1 MTDRPPIRP
10 ESNEII
16 VPGSISNLGPAFD
29 TLSVAVNLY
38 LRLRIVDV
46 RPSSPDTLEFDF
58 AGAAPA
64 GGNRIETSFR
74 LARERLGRVAP
85 GLRVEVQSDIPIRA
99 GLGSSGA
106 ATIAGLKLYEA
117 VTGPRDAGDWLPLA
131 REIEGHPDN
140 VVAALLGGT
149 TISCQHEDGRI
160 TARAWRWPDEL
171 RFVVATPDRPLDTS
185 FARRILP
192 STLRMEDAV
201 FNLQRALLLVR
212 ALETGQYE
220 DLREA
225 LRDRWHQPYR
235 APHVP
240 GLNEALAL
248 DDPAV
253 LGVCLSGAGPSVVAL
268 ARPGRDREAAAALH
282 GLYERLGVSHTI
294 RVLSAHQPR
303 VARLGL

>member
-1 MTDRPPIRP
+1 MTSPPKTRP
-10 ESNEII
+10 ESNEIR

-29 TLSVAVNLY
+29 TMSVAVNLY
-38 LRLRIVDV
+38 LSVRILEI
-46 RPSSPDTLEFDF
+46 RPSSPDTLEFEF
-58 AGAAPA
+58 AGTPPA
-64 GGNRIETSFR
+64 GGNRIEAAFQ
-74 LARERLGRVAP
+74 LARERTGQVAP
-85 GLRVEVQSDIPIRA
+85 GLRVAVQSDIPVRA

-106 ATIAGLKLYEA
+106 ATIAGLKLFEA
-117 VTGPRDAGDWLPLA
+117 VTDARDNADWLALA

-140 VVAALLGGT
+140 VAAALLGGT

-160 TARAWRWPDEL
+160 TARAWPWPEDVK
-171 RFVVATPDRPLDTS
+171 FVVATPDRPLDTS

-192 STLRMEDAV
+192 STLPMADAV

-212 ALETGQYE
+212 ALETRRYD

-225 LRDRWHQPYR
+225 LQDRWHQPYR

-248 DDPAV
+248 DHPAI

-268 ARPGRDREAAAALH
+268 ARPGQDAEAARELG

-294 RVLSAHQPR
+294 RILSAHQPTTPS
-303 VARLGL
+303 